1 MRNHLTSSRP
11 SALLATLSLALGMVA
26 LTGAVAPASASS
38 TATPAAAAL
47 PAPDF
52 SLDARGATKV
62 SLSQYRGQVVMLN
75 FWATWCGPCRQEM
88 PLLDAMYKRYKSM
101 GFTLI
106 GVNVEPDSKAA
117 EEFLAKLPVSFP
129 VAFDTESK
137 VSKLYNVQGMPN
149 SVIIDRK
156 GKARV
161 LHRGFRAGDENEY
174 LDQIRALIRE

>member
-1 MRNHLTSSRP
+1 MRIHVTSRP
-11 SALLATLSLALGMVA
+11 ATLLAAWSLAFGLALCVA
-26 LTGAVAPASASS
+26 ATPASAA
-38 TATPAAAAL
+38 TAATPAAAAQ

-52 SLDARGATKV
+52 SLDARGATKL

-88 PLLDAMYKRYKSM
+88 PLLEAMYKRYKSM

-106 GVNVEPDSKAA
+106 GVNVEPDSKSA

-156 GKARV
+156 GRTRV
-161 LHRGFRAGDENEY
+161 LHRGYHPGDENEY